1 MSGGLLLAVAQV
13 IPSVDAGQDLPV
25 ADTLAGIRRNGGTM
39 LIVGV
44 IIIGV
49 IVLYAVL
56 ARSGEADEQ
65 ADEMQAA
72 MLQEKANAEAW
83 ERLTK

>member
-1 MSGGLLLAVAQV
+1 
-13 IPSVDAGQDLPV
+13 
-25 ADTLAGIRRNGGTM
+25 M